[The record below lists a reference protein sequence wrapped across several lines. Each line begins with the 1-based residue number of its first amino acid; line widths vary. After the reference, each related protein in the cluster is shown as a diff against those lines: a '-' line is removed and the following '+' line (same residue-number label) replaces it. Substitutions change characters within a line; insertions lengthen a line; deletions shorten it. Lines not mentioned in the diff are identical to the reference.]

1 MHKIHKYALL
11 LVFPSLLAGCSGVDH
26 ASYPFKTSGQNT
38 ALGAWEFV
46 QTKMNS
52 NIMPLY
58 QIQDVQPKNM
68 LFVGKKHGCHVFA
81 AQNGKPVAERLDA
94 ETASGTVTLSNGPM
108 IPGNTSVTYGGD
120 SGKMRLQSGSPVMF
134 GGNILRRLPINSAS
148 NALRYIENT
157 YSVSP
162 KDARRVLS
170 VCIDGKS

>member
-68 LFVGKKHGCHVFA
+68 LFVGKKHGCHCRIQIKMVTFIWP
-81 AQNGKPVAERLDA
+81 KPVKLAHR
-94 ETASGTVTLSNGPM
+94 NFQ
-108 IPGNTSVTYGGD
+108 
-120 SGKMRLQSGSPVMF
+120 K
-134 GGNILRRLPINSAS
+134 
-148 NALRYIENT
+148 
-157 YSVSP
+157 
-162 KDARRVLS
+162 
-170 VCIDGKS
+170 